1 MARVVL
7 HSMLFLYSLAI
18 TFSLLP
24 YSVYCFHPKVLTN
37 VSRSLSDISWSWAP
51 AGATWY
57 GSPTGAGSD
66 GGACGYMSAV
76 GEPPF
81 NSKISAGGPSLFRSG
96 AGCGTCFEVKC
107 TENAACS
114 GQQATVVITDECPGG
129 PCLAEPVHF
138 DLSGAAFGAM
148 AKPGREDQ
156 LRNVGVLNI
165 QYRRQV
171 VQCKYPGVKIAFR
184 VDPGSNPWYFS
195 TAVEFVNGDGDLAAV
210 EVQEASSKQWLPMQ
224 RLWGAVWKLNSGNP
238 LNGPFSIKLT
248 TPSKMTLVA
257 KNVIPSGWVPGRI
270 YHSKVNF

>member
-7 HSMLFLYSLAI
+7 HNMLFLYGLAI

-24 YSVYCFHPKVLTN
+24 PSVYCFHPKVLTN
-37 VSRSLSDISWSWAP
+37 VFKSLSDISWSWAP

-57 GSPTGAGSD
+57 GPPNGAGTD

-81 NSKISAGGPSLFRSG
+81 NSKISAGGPF
-96 AGCGTCFEVKC
+96 FVKC

-114 GQQATVVITDECPGG
+114 GEKVTVVITDECPGG

-148 AKPGREDQ
+148 AKSGREDQ
-156 LRNVGVLNI
+156 LRNVSVMNI

-171 VQCKYPGVKIAFR
+171 VKCKYPGVKIAFR

-195 TAVEFVNGDGDLAAV
+195 TAVQFVNGDGDLTAV
-210 EVQEASSKQWLPMQ
+210 EVQEDSSKQWLPRQ

-257 KNVIPSGWVPGRI
+257 KNVIPAGWVPGRI